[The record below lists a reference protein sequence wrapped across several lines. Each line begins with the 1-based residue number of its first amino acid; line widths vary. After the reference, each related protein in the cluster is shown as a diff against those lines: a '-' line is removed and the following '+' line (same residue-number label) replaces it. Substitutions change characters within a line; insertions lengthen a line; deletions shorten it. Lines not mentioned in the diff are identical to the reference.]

1 MLYLFIIQP
10 LGYTPKIGRKGMKI
24 LAIIQLKKILIF
36 TPKEIYKYMKKTI
49 VDLFEQSVQLYPNNT
64 FLLEKTGKEFEPTTY
79 TQVKEQVYRLGAG
92 LQALGVKKGDT
103 MALLSEGRNMWVIG
117 ELSMFYAGAI
127 NVPLSIKLEESNDL
141 LFRLEHAM
149 VKFIMVSKQQ
159 LGKIRLI
166 IDKLPLVEKVIV
178 LDQIE
183 TYREKECYVGDVMEM
198 GKEFLASH
206 TPDEFLSVA
215 RSIQNDDY
223 ATITYTS
230 GTTADPKGVILTH
243 RNYTANVE
251 QALTLVDIDQTWRT
265 LIILPLDHCFA
276 HVVGFYIMMSKGA
289 TAATVQVGRTPLETL
304 KNIPLNIKEVKPHF
318 ILSVPALAKT
328 FKKNIENG
336 IKAKGPKVVKMFEQ
350 AVKISEIY
358 HGEGNAVS
366 KGWRIFLK
374 PLVALYDK
382 ILFSKVRENFG
393 GELKFFI
400 GGGALLDKD
409 LQKFYCAIGIPMFQG
424 YGLSE
429 ATPVLS
435 SNGPLKHRFGSSGVL
450 VKPIEL
456 KICDSDG
463 NALPTGEKGEIV
475 VKGENVMAGYWRN
488 PEATAQT
495 VKDGWLYTGD
505 LGYMG
510 KDGLLYVLGRFK
522 SLLIS
527 SDGEKYSPEGIEEA
541 LVEHSSFIDQTI
553 LYNNQNPYT
562 TALIVPNKEK
572 LAAHLKEMGLSL
584 DTPDGKKA
592 AIEAIKAQIAK
603 FEKGGEMETMFPH
616 RWLPSTFAVLPEPF
630 TEQNGMVN
638 STMKIV
644 RGKVEKTYADRI
656 DYMYTPEGKNI
667 LNEKNIASL

>member
-1 MLYLFIIQP
+1 
-10 LGYTPKIGRKGMKI
+10 
-24 LAIIQLKKILIF
+24 
-36 TPKEIYKYMKKTI
+36 MKKTI
-49 VDLFEQSVQLYPNNT
+49 IDLFENSVKLYPNNT

-79 TQVKEQVYRLGAG
+79 TQVKEQVYTLGAG

-141 LFRLEHAM
+141 LFRLEHAL
-149 VKFIMVSKQQ
+149 VKYIMVSKQQ

-166 IDKLPLVEKVIV
+166 LDKLPLIEKVIV
-178 LDQIE
+178 LDQIDS
-183 TYREKECYVGDVMEM
+183 YQEKEIYVGDVAKM
-198 GKEFLASH
+198 GEEFLKTH
-206 TPDEFLSVA
+206 TMEEFLSVPN
-215 RSIQNDDY
+215 SIQNDDY

-276 HVVGFYIMMSKGA
+276 HVVGFYIMMSQGA
-289 TAATVQVGRTPLETL
+289 TAATVQVGRTPMESL

-318 ILSVPALAKT
+318 ILSVPSLAKT

-336 IKAKGPKVVKMFEQ
+336 IKAKGPKVVKMFNQ
-350 AVKISEIY
+350 AVAVSQLY
-358 HGEGNAVS
+358 HGNGNAES
-366 KGWRIFLK
+366 KGWRIILK

-393 GELKFFI
+393 GELRFFI

-409 LQKFYCAIGIPMFQG
+409 LQKFYCAIGIPMYQG

-435 SNGPLKHRFGSSGVL
+435 SNGPKRHRFGSSGIL
-450 VKPIEL
+450 VKPLEL
-456 KICDSDG
+456 KICDADG
-463 NALPTGEKGEIV
+463 NALPVGEKGEIV

-495 VKDGWLYTGD
+495 VRDGYLYTGD

-522 SLLIS
+522 SLLIA

-541 LVEHSSFIDQTI
+541 VVEHSSFIDNVI
-553 LYNNQNPYT
+553 LYNNQSAYT

-572 LAAHLKEMGLSL
+572 LAAYLKEQGLSL
-584 DTPDGKKA
+584 NDEEGKKA
-592 AIEAIKAQIAK
+592 AIKGIREQLAK
-603 FEKGGEMETMFPH
+603 FEKGGELETMFPH

-630 TEQNGMVN
+630 TEQNGMIN
-638 STMKIV
+638 STLKVV
-644 RGKVEKTYADRI
+644 RGKVEKTYANRI
-656 DYMYTPEGKNI
+656 DHMYTPEGKNI
-667 LNEKNIASL
+667 YNQMNIDSL